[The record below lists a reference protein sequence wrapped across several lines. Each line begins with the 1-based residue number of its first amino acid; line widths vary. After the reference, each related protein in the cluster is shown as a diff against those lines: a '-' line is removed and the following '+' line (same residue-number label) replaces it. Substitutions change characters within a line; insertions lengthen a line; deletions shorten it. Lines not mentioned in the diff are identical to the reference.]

1 MRAAILLILA
11 TTTTAAAAPN
21 DELAVG
27 PSTRSLRSSSA
38 NAVTDDDL
46 AGGELTYA
54 RDLGDTFG
62 IAILPRLSVWGVASY
77 RWGEAD
83 GTMFQTLTT
92 SIETDELSLG
102 ARARYELH
110 RRVIASARLDLGTAR
125 TQLALEDAMGNRN
138 ADSHW
143 AGTGS
148 TAISLDLLAVTK
160 RWLALGI
167 RFELG
172 YVTATAPEMKARSQE
187 ADDGTIMLPVNQV
200 SFGHLDL
207 GGRYFQFAWIGQF

>member
-1 MRAAILLILA
+1 MRAILILA
-11 TTTTAAAAPN
+11 LLGGTAHAAPN

-54 RDLGDTFG
+54 RDLG
-62 IAILPRLSVWGVASY
+62 IHLLPRLSLWGVASY
-77 RWGEAD
+77 RWGSAE

-92 SIETDELSLG
+92 SIETDELALG

-110 RRVIASARLDLGTAR
+110 RRVIASARIDFGSAR
-125 TQLALEDAMGNRN
+125 TKLALEDTMGNRN
-138 ADSHW
+138 ADQHW
-143 AGTGS
+143 AGTGA
-148 TAISLDLLAVTK
+148 TAVSLDLLAVTK

>member
-1 MRAAILLILA
+1 MRAILLLVA
-11 TTTTAAAAPN
+11 LTGTAAAAPN
-21 DELAVG
+21 DEVAIG

-46 AGGELTYA
+46 SGGELTYA
-54 RDLGDTFG
+54 RDIG
-62 IAILPRLSVWGVASY
+62 IRIVPRLSLWGVASY
-77 RWGEAD
+77 RWGGAD

-92 SIETDELSLG
+92 TIETDELSLG

-110 RRVIASARLDLGTAR
+110 RRVAASGRIDFGTAR
-125 TQLALEDAMGNRN
+125 TKLALEDAMGNQN
-138 ADSHW
+138 ADQHW
-143 AGTGS
+143 AGTGQS
-148 TAISLDLLAVTK
+148 SVSLDFLAVAK
-160 RWLALGI
+160 PWLALGI
-167 RFELG
+167 RLEAG
-172 YVTATAPEMKARSQE
+172 YVTATAPEMKARSRE